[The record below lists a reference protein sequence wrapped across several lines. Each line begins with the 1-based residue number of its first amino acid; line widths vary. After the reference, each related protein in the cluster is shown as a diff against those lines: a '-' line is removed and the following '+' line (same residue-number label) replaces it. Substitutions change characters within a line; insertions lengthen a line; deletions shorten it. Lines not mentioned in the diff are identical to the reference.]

1 MAWEARRE
9 MESPN
14 IKFFAGE
21 HFFFLF
27 SRCYV
32 GVAKHP
38 SVLRVLFVLLLN
50 QNFLPQVSIRKALP
64 GLSLHDFKYFN

>member
-1 MAWEARRE
+1 

-27 SRCYV
+27 SRCHL
-32 GVAKHP
+32 GVVSGL
-38 SVLRVLFVLLLN
+38 SVLRILFLMRLN
-50 QNFLPQVSIRKALP
+50 QNFLPRIRINKSRKRPWNTKKETL
-64 GLSLHDFKYFN
+64 